1 MNMWVIKKER
11 TVGHAIHVYAR
22 IEFKTLGHNDRHKEE
37 DPMREKVIE
46 QKLVQAV
53 KKVGGLAIK
62 FTSPGLSGMP
72 DRLVILP
79 MNYMAFVEVKAP
91 GGKPRP
97 LQVKR
102 HELLKRLGCR
112 VFVLDDEGK
121 ISELMSAMLEEVMPH
136 EVHTARIS
144 KVRD

>member
-1 MNMWVIKKER
+1 
-11 TVGHAIHVYAR
+11 
-22 IEFKTLGHNDRHKEE
+22 
-37 DPMREKVIE
+37 MREKVIE

-53 KKVGGLAIK
+53 KKIGGQAIK
-62 FTSPGLSGMP
+62 FASPGLSGMP

-102 HELLKRLGCR
+102 HELLRRLGCR
-112 VFVLDDEGK
+112 VFVLDDAGQ
-121 ISELMSAMLEEVMPH
+121 IPALMIKMMGGGDA
-136 EVHTARIS
+136 T
-144 KVRD
+144 

>member
-1 MNMWVIKKER
+1 
-11 TVGHAIHVYAR
+11 
-22 IEFKTLGHNDRHKEE
+22 
-37 DPMREKVIE
+37 MREKAIE
-46 QKLVQAV
+46 QKLFKAV
-53 KKVGGLAIK
+53 KKVGGLAVK
-62 FTSPGLSGMP
+62 FTSPGLDGMP

-79 MNYMAFVEVKAP
+79 ESHIAFVEVKAP

-102 HELLKRLGCR
+102 HELLRRLGCR
-112 VFVLDDEGK
+112 VFVLDDAGK

-144 KVRD
+144 KVCD